1 MTLRSP
7 QVAVVQKTLLHY
19 RVEFYEGLR
28 QRLADHEVGL
38 RLLVGQP
45 NEELALRRDTG
56 NIVWSESIRNRY
68 VQILGRTLIWQ
79 PCLTALGS
87 CDLVIV
93 EQASKLLVN
102 YPLLSWRRLG
112 GPRVAWWGHGLNL
125 DIGSSSRLGES
136 VKRRLAR
143 RADWWFCYTE
153 GTARL
158 VEGLGVSPSRIT
170 VVQNAPDTNQVRQ
183 LRSEISD
190 PQLFC
195 AREELGVGDGPVGLY
210 VGSLYTAKRIPYL
223 IEACDQLRTRLP
235 DFHLIVIGDGPDRRF
250 LNAAASTRPWV
261 HVLGMRTRVEMVRYA
276 ALASI
281 VLNPGLVGLSV
292 LDAFALGLPMVTCD
306 LTYHSPEIE
315 YLKHGDNGLVLA
327 TETSAAA
334 YGDAVATLLTN
345 TAMLRRLSSGA
356 RLSAEVFTVEEM
368 IERFAAG
375 ILTCLETPR

>member
-1 MTLRSP
+1 
-7 QVAVVQKTLLHY
+7 
-19 RVEFYEGLR
+19 
-28 QRLADHEVGL
+28 
-38 RLLVGQP
+38 
-45 NEELALRRDTG
+45 
-56 NIVWSESIRNRY
+56 
-68 VQILGRTLIWQ
+68 
-79 PCLTALGS
+79 
-87 CDLVIV
+87 
-93 EQASKLLVN
+93 
-102 YPLLSWRRLG
+102 
-112 GPRVAWWGHGLNL
+112 
-125 DIGSSSRLGES
+125 
-136 VKRRLAR
+136 
-143 RADWWFCYTE
+143 
-153 GTARL
+153 
-158 VEGLGVSPSRIT
+158 